1 MKRIAIV
8 EDETDLREL
17 LRLHVERDGYE
28 ALEFSSGD
36 EFLRFLD
43 AGVVDL
49 VLLDIMLPGTDGLKI
64 CQTVRQDERLKDIP
78 IIMVTAKGTEVDVVV
93 GLELGADDYITKP
106 FSPREVMA
114 RIKSLFRRLDRH
126 ESGNVLRLGDLEIF
140 PDKVLVKVSGE
151 EVELTTTEFKIL
163 EALMRKKG
171 RVFTRSQILDLLG
184 DDRQFVLDRTVDV
197 HILNIRRK
205 LGEYGKIIQT
215 IRGIGYKI
223 VEDKSLEN

>member
-1 MKRIAIV
+1 M
-8 EDETDLREL
+8 
-17 LRLHVERDGYE
+17 
-28 ALEFSSGD
+28 
-36 EFLRFLD
+36 
-43 AGVVDL
+43 
-49 VLLDIMLPGTDGLKI
+49 PGTDGLKI
-64 CQTVRQDERLKDIP
+64 CQKIRQDERLKDIP

-114 RIKSLFRRLDRH
+114 RIKSLFRRIERH
-126 ESGNVLRLGDLEIF
+126 DTDNVLRLGELEIF
-140 PDKVLVKVSGE
+140 PDKVLVRVHAE

-171 RVFTRSQILDLLG
+171 RIFTRSQILDLLG

-205 LGEYGKIIQT
+205 LGEYGRIIQT

-223 VEDKSLEN
+223 VEDKNIG